1 MLERKLPKVV
11 IRELDIYTPVIKDE
25 ENFTIEKKYFDK
37 YDTNKY
43 LHFPVILNDD
53 DKTLWK
59 YGNLFLLNKI
69 KINSEI
75 DSQTLKSKRLNL
87 ELFKKWVDK
96 ENIGYLSSP
105 KRKFLGPVYQYR
117 RYLNGLMSN
126 NEIAPKTLQNRI
138 GAIVEFYK
146 YLIKEEG
153 FEFKYSLWDDSVI
166 LINITD
172 REGFQR
178 VIKKETRDVSK
189 IKNTRILN
197 NEESYIKDGSNL
209 IPLEKEVQS
218 ILVEIL
224 NKSKNIEMRLS
235 FFLSLTT
242 GARIQSIFTLR
253 IKHFEKPVTE
263 NDSFINVKIGYG
275 TLCDTKYGK
284 QNILKIP
291 VYIYNMIRVYIKS
304 PRGQSRRSRSKHI
317 FDNNNDCYVFMN
329 NRGIPYYCAKNDPY
343 KILYS
348 DSINGVAIRQFIC
361 NTLRKEFKNYGIDF
375 THSFHDLRATFLMNY
390 YDSKINLVDKGLM
403 TISQLLINM
412 MQLVGHSSLTITEGY
427 MNFRNKNKIKEY
439 LQDDYEKHLE
449 DLIHG

>member
-25 ENFTIEKKYFDK
+25 ENSIIEKKYFDK

-43 LHFPVILNDD
+43 LHFPVILND

-138 GAIVEFYK
+138 GVIVEFYK

-253 IKHFEKPVTE
+253 IKHFEKPVSE

-291 VYIYNMIRVYIKS
+291 VYI
-304 PRGQSRRSRSKHI
+304 
-317 FDNNNDCYVFMN
+317 
-329 NRGIPYYCAKNDPY
+329 
-343 KILYS
+343 
-348 DSINGVAIRQFIC
+348 
-361 NTLRKEFKNYGIDF
+361 
-375 THSFHDLRATFLMNY
+375 
-390 YDSKINLVDKGLM
+390 
-403 TISQLLINM
+403 
-412 MQLVGHSSLTITEGY
+412 
-427 MNFRNKNKIKEY
+427 
-439 LQDDYEKHLE
+439 
-449 DLIHG
+449 